1 MMPNEVQAL
10 IAKVIFFMISFT
22 MLCTLKA
29 RAGEFPEFMETI
41 ESNAK
46 GKVSVVRTF
55 E

>member
-1 MMPNEVQAL
+1 MLPSEVQAL

-29 RAGEFPEFMETI
+29 RAAEHPNV
-41 ESNAK
+41 ESFDSNTK
-46 GKVSVVRTF
+46 GKVLVVRSF

>member
-29 RAGEFPEFMETI
+29 KAAEPS
-41 ESNAK
+41 SNSISQQVK
-46 GKVSVVRTF
+46 GKVAVVRYF

>member
-1 MMPNEVQAL
+1 MMPNDVQAL

-29 RAGEFPEFMETI
+29 RAGELPASKLLL
-41 ESNAK
+41 ESNLK
-46 GKVSVVRTF
+46 GKVAVVRTF